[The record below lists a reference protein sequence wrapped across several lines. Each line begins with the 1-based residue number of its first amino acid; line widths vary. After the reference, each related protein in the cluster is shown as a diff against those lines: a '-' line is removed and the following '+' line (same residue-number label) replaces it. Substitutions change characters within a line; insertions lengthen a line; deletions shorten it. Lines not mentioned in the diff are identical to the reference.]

1 MQLSK
6 ETSRRIYAQCE
17 HRRLWSH
24 QDDKWHLTDL
34 IEMEVKEL
42 AEAIDEC
49 QIGQS
54 AFALASEIGDILF
67 LIERYEIRF
76 AGLTPQLLDY
86 RQQVFNLCQQV
97 GIDPDEAVMMKV
109 QRNSMKYPDD
119 RLNFGDHYDDEVVNA
134 KLIWKM
140 IGGDAVWSQAY
151 LDILAKE

>member
-1 MQLSK
+1 
-6 ETSRRIYAQCE
+6 
-17 HRRLWSH
+17 
-24 QDDKWHLTDL
+24 
-34 IEMEVKEL
+34 MEVKEL

-134 KLIWKM
+134 KLIWEM